1 MQKNRE
7 KGADQALKLPPPH
20 PIMDEKDQPL
30 GANIG
35 ENLALLKQKLGGSDD
50 VVFREF
56 KLDNA
61 SELPAVVVFIDGL
74 TNKDHLQ
81 RDLLAPLMLFARQTG
96 HAEWGMG
103 RRGFAALKNHL
114 LTLVEIKEASTLREC
129 VEAVLAADA
138 VLLIHGSEQA
148 ILLGVKTWEHR
159 GIMEPTSERT
169 VRGPKD
175 GFNELFKSNI
185 ALVRRRIKSPYLR
198 VKYARIGRRTQTDIA
213 ILYEDNL
220 TDPALVAEVYRR
232 LQYIDVDGILDSG
245 YIEQY
250 IEDSPYSPFPQV
262 QYTERPDRVAAALLE
277 GRVAIMVDGTPFAL
291 MVPAIMSNFLP
302 TPEDHYERWTLMT
315 GVRWIRTIS
324 LLIGVLLPA
333 LYVAITTFHH
343 EMIPRHLVI
352 AIAAARVGVPFP
364 AMVEAL
370 IMEITFELLR
380 EGGIRIPGP
389 IGPTIGIVG
398 GIIIGQAAVT
408 AGLVSPI
415 MVVVVALTAIGSFA
429 VPSFNVGLS
438 LRLLRF
444 PLILLAGAFG
454 LYGVVSGIIVILMH
468 AVSLKSFGIPYLSP
482 IAPSNLASMKDTLVR
497 APLWMLTMRPQIFH
511 PRQGRRINKPSFIQ
525 HDHERGGRHDEGN
538 ETD

>member
-1 MQKNRE
+1 
-7 KGADQALKLPPPH
+7 
-20 PIMDEKDQPL
+20 
-30 GANIG
+30 
-35 ENLALLKQKLGGSDD
+35 
-50 VVFREF
+50 
-56 KLDNA
+56 
-61 SELPAVVVFIDGL
+61 
-74 TNKDHLQ
+74 
-81 RDLLAPLMLFARQTG
+81 
-96 HAEWGMG
+96 
-103 RRGFAALKNHL
+103 
-114 LTLVEIKEASTLREC
+114 
-129 VEAVLAADA
+129 
-138 VLLIHGSEQA
+138 
-148 ILLGVKTWEHR
+148 
-159 GIMEPTSERT
+159 
-169 VRGPKD
+169 
-175 GFNELFKSNI
+175 
-185 ALVRRRIKSPYLR
+185 
-198 VKYARIGRRTQTDIA
+198 
-213 ILYEDNL
+213 
-220 TDPALVAEVYRR
+220 
-232 LQYIDVDGILDSG
+232 
-245 YIEQY
+245 
-250 IEDSPYSPFPQV
+250 
-262 QYTERPDRVAAALLE
+262 
-277 GRVAIMVDGTPFAL
+277 
-291 MVPAIMSNFLP
+291 
-302 TPEDHYERWTLMT
+302 MT